1 MDIPSRGVN
10 VQEFHERSDL
20 WFHGPSWLGEE
31 DYNVCENCEE
41 IVPEECLVELKKS
54 HTSSLLVSMNTESLV
69 DCCKFSSLGDL
80 VRVVFCLYVFS
91 CVTLSPTGKENHC
104 R

>member
-1 MDIPSRGVN
+1 MVPWTVMARG
-10 VQEFHERSDL
+10 RR
-20 WFHGPSWLGEE
+20 
-31 DYNVCENCEE
+31 CENSEE

-54 HTSSLLVSMNTESLV
+54 HMSSLLVSTNTESLV
-69 DCCKFSSLGDL
+69 DCSKFTSLGDL
-80 VRVVFCLYVFS
+80 VRVMSFVYMFI